1 MPEIDDF
8 FIASAHN
15 NETWMD
21 VLTAN
26 KNQIIVVVYS
36 TPILAAAIF
45 TTFVAVFVDTAW
57 CSCKGL
63 LKEARE
69 DDNPLISKRVRSAI
83 SAAIA
88 IISAVHI
95 AYALLV
101 SCYACVAIK
110 DQPDL
115 ILENSPL
122 ANVSIMVMAADG
134 VLPLLCIATD
144 VLAFFDRAVRVR
156 NSFDLHMLFSAVPL
170 CMLLSAF
177 FYTVLMSFLLTS
189 ILSSNYQWT
198 QPLVWSSH

>member
-1 MPEIDDF
+1 M
-8 FIASAHN
+8 
-15 NETWMD
+15 
-21 VLTAN
+21 LTAN

-45 TTFVAVFVDTAW
+45 TTFVAVFMDTAW

-83 SAAIA
+83 SAIA

-110 DQPDL
+110 DQPDF
-115 ILENSPL
+115 ILKNSPL
-122 ANVSIMVMAADG
+122 ANVSIMVVAADG
-134 VLPLLCIATD
+134 VLPLLCIATQD
-144 VLAFFDRAVRVR
+144 VLAFFVAAVRVQ